1 MENPIK
7 MDDLGVRLFLK
18 TSISRVTFFVSNV
31 VWHSSEP
38 DVAMKNFHASA
49 HVLVRIAAPQNH
61 EKKTS
66 AEFHKSKDAQFN
78 EWCTSIPPPQKK
90 TWTLLPRNLTW
101 NLKMMVSK
109 RNLLFQ
115 GLLFRFHVKFQGCI
129 CLAQSVT
136 FHLQKRQPQRLVFR
150 RPEGHTFAPSARGG
164 SLASCTGSLP

>member
-1 MENPIK
+1 MLI
-7 MDDLGVRLFLK
+7 LGGVK
-18 TSISRVTFFVSNV
+18 ISRVTFFVSNV

-38 DVAMKNFHASA
+38 DVAMKSSTPLPMYWFASQP
-49 HVLVRIAAPQNH
+49 LKIMKK
-61 EKKTS
+61 EKS
-66 AEFHKSKDAQFN
+66 AEFHAAKHAEFN
-78 EWCTSIPPPQKK
+78 HVPLFPPPKK
-90 TWTLLPRNLTW
+90 KNLDITPRNLTW

-150 RPEGHTFAPSARGG
+150 RPEGHTFAPSARGR